1 MNMRTE
7 IKIGDCVEVTYQ
19 DTHVDPKVGER
30 GKVVSLMNGY
40 PRIKLDSRQ
49 GYHEELKHLP
59 TLDPLSL
66 KIIKTN
72 EK

>member
-1 MNMRTE
+1 MRTE
-7 IKIGDCVEVTYQ
+7 IKVGDWVEVTYQ

-40 PRIKLDSRQ
+40 PRIKLDSSQ

-59 TLDPLSL
+59 ILDPLSL